1 MNVKS
6 NIFRPVEYCK
16 PTNVVEAIKLLE
28 QYGEKSR
35 AIAGGTD
42 LLVEK
47 DPETKVLVDI
57 TGLGLD
63 YIEPDSKGVRI
74 GATTT
79 FAEIASSSVLDK
91 SPYNI
96 LAHASRQIGT
106 PQIRNLATIGGN
118 VCNAVPS
125 ADSAT
130 ALLALDATLTIT
142 NSVGQRSLDIADFF
156 QDVRKSVLKRNELV
170 TEIQLPT
177 FPARTATAFIKK
189 GRVATADLAVVN
201 VAVRVGV
208 ADDNICRDVRI
219 ALGAVAPTPL
229 RAKKAE
235 DILKGKKL
243 QEELLRSVASQ
254 ASEEI
259 KPIDDVRS
267 SAGYRVILSGVLVE
281 RALKEAIIRL
291 SA

>member
-1 MNVKS
+1 
-6 NIFRPVEYCK
+6 
-16 PTNVVEAIKLLE
+16 
-28 QYGEKSR
+28 
-35 AIAGGTD
+35 
-42 LLVEK
+42 
-47 DPETKVLVDI
+47 
-57 TGLGLD
+57 
-63 YIEPDSKGVRI
+63 
-74 GATTT
+74 
-79 FAEIASSSVLDK
+79 
-91 SPYNI
+91 
-96 LAHASRQIGT
+96 
-106 PQIRNLATIGGN
+106 
-118 VCNAVPS
+118 
-125 ADSAT
+125 
-130 ALLALDATLTIT
+130 
-142 NSVGQRSLDIADFF
+142 
-156 QDVRKSVLKRNELV
+156 
-170 TEIQLPT
+170 
-177 FPARTATAFIKK
+177 
-189 GRVATADLAVVN
+189 VVN

-243 QEELLRSVASQ
+243 QGELLRSVASQ